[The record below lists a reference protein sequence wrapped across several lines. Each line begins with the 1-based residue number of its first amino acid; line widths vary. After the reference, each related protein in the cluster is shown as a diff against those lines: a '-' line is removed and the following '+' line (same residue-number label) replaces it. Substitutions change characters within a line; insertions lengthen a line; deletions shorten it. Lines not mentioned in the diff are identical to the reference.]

1 MTEQVENNDLKKVNR
16 KYIWDDNHIV
26 DCIYSCPYCNQPANI
41 TAEDVANGAII
52 VCPHC
57 SKKFLVEKI

>member
-26 DCIYSCPYCNQPANI
+26 DCIYSCPHCNQPANI
-41 TAEDVANGAII
+41 TVEDVVNGATI

-57 SKKFLVEKI
+57 GKKFLVEKI